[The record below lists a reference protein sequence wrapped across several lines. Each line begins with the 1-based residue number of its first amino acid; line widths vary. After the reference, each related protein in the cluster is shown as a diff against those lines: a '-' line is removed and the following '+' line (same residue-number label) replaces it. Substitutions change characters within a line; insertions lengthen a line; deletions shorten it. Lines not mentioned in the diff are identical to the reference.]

1 MNKLVSFDAEAAE
14 KIDLSINDMILPPLL
29 SFQEVCEYLGL
40 GHTIVSEMIRKG
52 EIPHTRA
59 RNRIRVYATD
69 LRAYLDS
76 RRVAGKFESVKRTSQ
91 GA

>member
-1 MNKLVSFDAEAAE
+1 MKNVIPFTARIEEKLEIGSRPEP
-14 KIDLSINDMILPPLL
+14 ILPPLL
-29 SFQEVCEYLGL
+29 SVEEVCTYLGL
-40 GHTIVSEMIRKG
+40 GRTIVTEMLRKG

-76 RRVAGKFESVKRTSQ
+76 RKIGNVIN
-91 GA
+91 

>member
-1 MNKLVSFDAEAAE
+1 MGKVIAFTADIEDKMSPA
-14 KIDLSINDMILPPLL
+14 IPVMILPPLL
-29 SFQEVCEYLGL
+29 SFEEVCQYLGL
-40 GHTIVSEMIRKG
+40 GHTIVSEMIKNG

-76 RRVAGKFESVKRTSQ
+76 RRFTGLSNNEAEYRQ
-91 GA
+91 GR